1 MKDKIIP
8 VRVSEDEKEIIA
20 KKAEAMSFTSVS
32 EYMRFLALNVDLKME
47 AVYNAKQSSDN
58 RDQD

>member
-8 VRVSEDEKEIIA
+8 VRVSEVEKEIIA

-32 EYMRFLALNVDLKME
+32 EYMRFLALNIDLKME
-47 AVYNAKQSSDN
+47 AVYNAKQSDDS